1 MSIFDRADFDA
12 ILANIIYD
20 SRVQSPDCDIAT
32 DESPDASSYDDG
44 WEDDAMGEDD
54 VYFEDDGQPTMYEEY
69 QDLYDG
75 DDWDHGQYDEY

>member
-1 MSIFDRADFDA
+1 MSVFDRPDFDQMFSNA
-12 ILANIIYD
+12 IYNSREDVVDAVDVDLD
-20 SRVQSPDCDIAT
+20 SN
-32 DESPDASSYDDG
+32 E
-44 WEDDAMGEDD
+44 WEDDAMGDDD

>member
-32 DESPDASSYDDG
+32 DESADVSRYGDD